1 MGEPFEGG
9 TRFGYVARALTEGG
23 WQSVPKPAFPGGALM
38 GCAAGFMNVP
48 RIKGSQGATLS
59 GMLGAEQV
67 AAALKAGRSND
78 ELADYDAAWR
88 SSAIGADLWK
98 VRNAKPLWSR
108 FGTLL
113 GIGLGGLDM
122 WTNTAG
128 FSLVGTLGHGKPDWA
143 TLKPA
148 AQCSPIAYPKP
159 DGKIT
164 FRRLSYL
171 LLFNTNHDDG
181 QPVD

>member
-1 MGEPFEGG
+1 
-9 TRFGYVARALTEGG
+9 
-23 WQSVPKPAFPGGALM
+23 M

-48 RIKGSQGATLS
+48 RIKGSHNATLS
-59 GMLGAEQV
+59 GMLAAEQV

-128 FSLVGTLGHGKPDWA
+128 VSLFGPPRHGEPDWA
-143 TLKPA
+143 TLQPA
-148 AQCSPIAYPKP
+148 APGSPLAYPQP
-159 DGKIT
+159 HGENT
-164 FRRLSYL
+164 FDPLPPGVL
-171 LLFNTNHDDG
+171 PKTHH
-181 QPVD
+181 